1 MYLSVVALYLRL
13 PAYEHVK
20 SANKCFTNKFKQM
33 PRCMA
38 SYSQSLLK
46 GHSLATHSP
55 GSCPLVNAS
64 EGQKKFYD
72 AFSLSELTGQTIP
85 VTMSLTFHQNY
96 PVRSIKF

>member
-1 MYLSVVALYLRL
+1 
-13 PAYEHVK
+13 
-20 SANKCFTNKFKQM
+20 
-33 PRCMA
+33 MA

-46 GHSLATHSP
+46 GHSLATRSP

-96 PVRSIKF
+96 QVRSIKF